1 VGSDRRNPAN
11 GDRSGDL
18 EDDPDRGTGQRRL
31 RQRLER
37 RNQLL
42 DAAIDAIRALGPA
55 ATMEQLAAQGGVT
68 KPILYRHFV
77 DRDGLI
83 AAIAERFADGLLMS
97 VSGPLV
103 AVSDPR
109 ELLDTTIDAY
119 VAFLERDPNL
129 YGFLVQQSSP
139 RTDHRSSLGSLVDVV
154 AKQIAQVTG
163 ERLQAAGRDSGA
175 AVPWAYGIV
184 GLVHQS
190 THWWLRDQSMSRERF
205 VRYLTDLLWH
215 GLSGGPAG
223 SQPAAGARTAR
234 SA

>member
-1 VGSDRRNPAN
+1 M
-11 GDRSGDL
+11 SGDL
-18 EDDPDRGTGQRRL
+18 DQDPDQPTSERRL
-31 RQRLER
+31 RQRLAR

-42 DAAIDAIRALGPA
+42 EAAIEAIRRLGPG
-55 ATMEQLAAQGGVT
+55 ATMEQLARAGGVT

-83 AAIAERFADGLLMS
+83 TAIAERFADGLLLS
-97 VSGPLV
+97 VSAPL
-103 AVSDPR
+103 ASLSDPR

-129 YGFLVQQSSP
+129 YGFLIQQSSP

-163 ERLQAAGRDSGA
+163 ERLQAAGRDSGS
-175 AVPWAYGIV
+175 AVPWAYGVV

-205 VRYLTDLLWH
+205 VGYLTDLLWY
-215 GLSGGPAG
+215 GLSGGPAT
-223 SQPAAGARTAR
+223 SQPASGTRAVR